1 MMKRINR
8 LLGSNTLL
16 FLAIAYSSLI
26 CVLFFIPGS
35 GLPSVKIVGADKLVH
50 GMMFFGLM
58 ILWQLYIFR
67 REGNQLDLRRSL
79 LLLGIVVLFG
89 ILIEVIQE
97 LMTATRTGDVM
108 DIVADFVGA
117 LIAVILFQKIKTV
130 FVV

>member
-1 MMKRINR
+1 
-8 LLGSNTLL
+8 
-16 FLAIAYSSLI
+16 
-26 CVLFFIPGS
+26 
-35 GLPSVKIVGADKLVH
+35 
-50 GMMFFGLM
+50 MMFFGLM